1 MYKSLPHKT
10 KQIFFV
16 LTKLAIIVGAFYFIY
31 QKIGQNDQI
40 SFSTFLG
47 QLRDTIFQ
55 NPINLLIL
63 VGLSSLNWF
72 FESIKWQKLSSF
84 LKKNDLFNAFKQATA
99 SLTVSLFT
107 PNRIGEYGAK
117 ALYYRKGFRRKIM
130 LLNLIG
136 NSQQLLITLL
146 IGAMGLYSLFTH
158 YEIAIEYY
166 ALKRLSYIVLILLLT
181 TLFTT
186 QLKRRKYQGFYIDR
200 IVKFTRAFPK
210 KVLIQTLVL
219 SLVRY
224 LVFSFQYYYLLH
236 ISGVEIT
243 YFTAMMFISSMYL
256 VASLVPSFSFFD
268 WVIKGS
274 VAVWVFGFYPVDEL
288 LIISISLLMWI
299 LNFAFPAA
307 IGSYYVLSFNLPKA
321 YPSNIGKI

>member
-1 MYKSLPHKT
+1 
-10 KQIFFV
+10 
-16 LTKLAIIVGAFYFIY
+16 
-31 QKIGQNDQI
+31 
-40 SFSTFLG
+40 
-47 QLRDTIFQ
+47 
-55 NPINLLIL
+55 
-63 VGLSSLNWF
+63 
-72 FESIKWQKLSSF
+72 
-84 LKKNDLFNAFKQATA
+84 
-99 SLTVSLFT
+99 
-107 PNRIGEYGAK
+107 
-117 ALYYRKGFRRKIM
+117 M

-146 IGAMGLYSLFTH
+146 IGAIGLYSLFTH

-166 ALKRLSYIVLILLLT
+166 ALKRMSYIVLVLLLT

-186 QLKRRKYQGFYIDR
+186 QLKGRKYQGFYIDR
-200 IVKFTRAFPK
+200 IVKFTKALPK
-210 KVLIQTLVL
+210 KVLTQTLVL

-307 IGSYYVLSFNLPKA
+307 IGSYYVLSFKLPKA